1 METGDMTTWEV
12 VADVLVSMVPPI
24 LVGIIFYVV
33 MRSIFRADSTE
44 RKIYSKMEAEERA
57 KRDKSSNA

>member
-12 VADVLVSMVPPI
+12 VADVFVSMVPPI

>member
-1 METGDMTTWEV
+1 MENADMTTWEV
-12 VADVLVSMVPPI
+12 VLDVLVSLVPPI

>member
-1 METGDMTTWEV
+1 MTTWEV
-12 VADVLVSMVPPI
+12 LADVLVSMVPPI

-44 RKIYSKMEAEERA
+44 RRIYSKMEAEERA